1 MSGIRLE
8 CELATLTLRHSAPLV
23 LYTMDQAKAD
33 KGMDRVTD
41 VVHEQELDK
50 ERVTRVRRQRGQCS
64 VLH

>member
-1 MSGIRLE
+1 MWVYVWSVNWHIDTPPP
-8 CELATLTLRHSAPLV
+8 LA